1 MIILSVKVNAQG
13 EASLGNSLWPSP
25 RIPNTL
31 TPKLIYIY
39 NSQNKQKNYSVLS
52 LITRIFVTTYIMPEL
67 LYITS
72 F

>member
-39 NSQNKQKNYSVLS
+39 NSQNKQKKLQCLKSYHPNLCYN
-52 LITRIFVTTYIMPEL
+52 IY
-67 LYITS
+67 YA
-72 F
+72 